1 MIYNFCSSGSKLEN
15 VHASLLKIAL
25 RHSNF
30 SKNFTISGEQQM
42 MAVSDG
48 NFFSEILLN
57 GCFSKTAAK
66 IYLDI
71 FILEILGY
79 TIVIRNR

>member
-1 MIYNFCSSGSKLEN
+1 
-15 VHASLLKIAL
+15 
-25 RHSNF
+25 
-30 SKNFTISGEQQM
+30 M

-57 GCFSKTAAK
+57 GCFSKTATK

-79 TIVIRNR
+79 TIVMRNR

>member
-1 MIYNFCSSGSKLEN
+1 
-15 VHASLLKIAL
+15 
-25 RHSNF
+25 
-30 SKNFTISGEQQM
+30 M